1 MEQSIKK
8 VVLSQVLEDLK
19 NGLTRWKAD
28 DIGFGSLEKKYN
40 LQRSEMIEL
49 LAHPK
54 IKGVETRIPTF
65 IIVDDLEDPIPVV
78 ETPVVTKTTT
88 IEVAPPI
95 AKVVKQAPKKEIKA
109 FI

>member
-1 MEQSIKK
+1 METSIKK
-8 VVLSQVLEDLK
+8 VVLSQILEDLS
-19 NGLTRWKAD
+19 NGLTRWKTD

-65 IIVDDLEDPIPVV
+65 VIVDDIEDAPEEKPI
-78 ETPVVTKTTT
+78 TTK
-88 IEVAPPI
+88 IEVARPTT
-95 AKVVKQAPKKEIKA
+95 KVVKQPASKQSVP
-109 FI
+109 FM